1 VIAATNRDLTEM
13 VESGSFREDLYYRL
27 KVFPIAMP
35 ALRDRP
41 EDIELLAGH
50 FMRRFAGRWN
60 KRIDLIPPD
69 TLEAFRRHRWP
80 GNVRELENLI
90 QRAVIMS
97 RGPVLTVPEGDLAA
111 PRLRTS
117 EGPPQTLEG
126 IKRAHIVRVLE
137 DTNWMVGGPR
147 GAAVRLGLKRTT
159 LQSLLKRLG
168 IEPPAETGSVASV
181 PA

>member
-1 VIAATNRDLTEM
+1 
-13 VESGSFREDLYYRL
+13 
-27 KVFPIAMP
+27 
-35 ALRDRP
+35 
-41 EDIELLAGH
+41 
-50 FMRRFAGRWN
+50 
-60 KRIDLIPPD
+60 
-69 TLEAFRRHRWP
+69 
-80 GNVRELENLI
+80 
-90 QRAVIMS
+90 VIMS
-97 RGPVLTVPEGDLAA
+97 PGPVLMVPERDLAA
-111 PRLRTS
+111 RRLRTS
-117 EGPPQTLEG
+117 AEPPQTLEG